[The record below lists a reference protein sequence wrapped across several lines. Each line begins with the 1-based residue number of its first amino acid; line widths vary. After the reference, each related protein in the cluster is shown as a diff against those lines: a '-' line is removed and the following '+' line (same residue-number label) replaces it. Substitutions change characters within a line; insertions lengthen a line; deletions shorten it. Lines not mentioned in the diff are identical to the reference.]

1 MAMKKLL
8 TLVLILAASVAS
20 AGTYTLTTTAAQD
33 TRLERQRVRVNK
45 QTCERLGLPGTC
57 TQAQARNV
65 ETGVDVYSNV
75 QDFLDRNVLKSY
87 LASLKGAD
95 TADDAA
101 QAAAL
106 WVIKTD
112 TDKNAV
118 CTLMGLPA
126 GCEIWPR

>member
-1 MAMKKLL
+1 MRKLIA
-8 TLVLILAASVAS
+8 LILLLAAAFVS

-33 TRLERQRVRVNK
+33 TRLERQRVRINK
-45 QTCERLGLPGTC
+45 ATCERLSLPAAC

-65 ETGVDVYSNV
+65 EPGVDVYNSIE
-75 QDFLDRNVLKSY
+75 DFLDRNVLKSY

-106 WVIKTD
+106 WVLKTD
-112 TDKNAV
+112 AEKNAV
-118 CTLMGLPA
+118 CALIGLPA
-126 GCEIWPR
+126 NCEAWPR

>member
-1 MAMKKLL
+1 MKRLL
-8 TLVLILAASVAS
+8 FLLCILPTLAL

-33 TRLERQRVRVNK
+33 TRLECQRVRVNK

-65 ETGVDVYSNV
+65 EAGVDIYASV

-87 LASLKGAD
+87 LAGLKNAD

-106 WVIKTD
+106 WALKSD
-112 TDKNAV
+112 AEKNAV
-118 CTLMGLPA
+118 CASVGLPN
-126 GCEIWPR
+126 GCEIWPRN

>member
-1 MAMKKLL
+1 MRKLIA
-8 TLVLILAASVAS
+8 LILFLAAAVVS
-20 AGTYTLTTTAAQD
+20 AGTYTLTTAAAQD
-33 TRLERQRVRVNK
+33 TRLERQRVRINK

-65 ETGVDVYSNV
+65 EAGVDIYSSV

-87 LASLKGAD
+87 LAGLKNAD

-106 WVIKTD
+106 WVLKTD
-112 TDKNAV
+112 AEKNAV
-118 CTLMGLPA
+118 CALIGLPA
-126 GCEIWPR
+126 NCEAWPR

>member
-1 MAMKKLL
+1 MKRLAILL
-8 TLVLILAASVAS
+8 LLLPALAF

-33 TRLERQRVRVNK
+33 TRLERQRVRINK

-65 ETGVDVYSNV
+65 EAGVDIYSSV

-87 LASLKGAD
+87 LAGLKNAD
-95 TADDAA
+95 TADDAQ

-106 WVIKTD
+106 WVLKTD
-112 TDKNAV
+112 AEKNAV
-118 CTLMGLPA
+118 CAAIGLPA
-126 GCEIWPR
+126 GCEAWPR

>member
-1 MAMKKLL
+1 MGK
-8 TLVLILAASVAS
+8 LILAVLLLPALAL

-33 TRLERQRVRVNK
+33 TRLERQRVRINK

-57 TQAQARNV
+57 TQAQARDV
-65 ETGVDVYSNV
+65 EPGVDVYSNV

-87 LASLKGAD
+87 LAGLKNAD
-95 TADDAA
+95 TADDAT

-106 WVIKTD
+106 WVLKSD
-112 TDKNAV
+112 AEKNAV
-118 CTLMGLPA
+118 CASVGLPN